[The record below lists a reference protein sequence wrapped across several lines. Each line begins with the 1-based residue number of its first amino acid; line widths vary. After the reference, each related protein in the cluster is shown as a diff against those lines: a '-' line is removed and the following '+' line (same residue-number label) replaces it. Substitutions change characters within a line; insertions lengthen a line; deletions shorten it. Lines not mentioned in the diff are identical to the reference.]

1 MIDLRQLKTLKAIE
15 QFGSVSAAAEQ
26 LHLTQSAL
34 SHQLR
39 ELEQWLEAP
48 VFVRKSKPP
57 QFSLMGSRLL
67 ALADEVL
74 PLMQAAERDIRKLQ
88 RGQSG
93 RLNMAME
100 CHSCFDWLMPALNEF
115 RRHWPEVELDFQSGF
130 QGDAQADVLDGQL
143 DWVVTS
149 NPSQLNGLEYLPLF
163 HYESVLV
170 LSVDHL
176 LHQKPVINADDL
188 SNQTLIS
195 YPVDDER
202 LDIMKHFLLPA
213 GVMPSQRR
221 YTELTMMMV
230 QLVASGRGVC
240 ALPAWAAAEFVAK
253 QWVKT
258 RALGET
264 GVWCTL
270 YAAVRA
276 ADAELP
282 YVQEL
287 QHIIQEGCLRLP
299 VGVRSIL
306 STSTK

>member
-39 ELEQWLEAP
+39 ELEEWLEAP

-57 QFSLMGSRLL
+57 QFSLMGARLL

-100 CHSCFDWLMPALNEF
+100 CHSCFDWLMPALNAF

-149 NPSQLNGLEYLPLF
+149 NPSQLSGLVYLPLF

-170 LSVDHL
+170 LGVDHPL
-176 LHQKPVINADDL
+176 NEKAVIYPDDL
-188 SNQTLIS
+188 VPETLIS
-195 YPVDDER
+195 YPVDDDR
-202 LDIMKHFLLPA
+202 LDIVKNFLTPA

-258 RALGET
+258 RALGES

-270 YAAVRA
+270 YAAVRE

-287 QHIIQEGCLRLP
+287 QRIIQEGCLRLP
-299 VGVRSIL
+299 VGVKSIMTAA
-306 STSTK
+306 SK

>member
-1 MIDLRQLKTLKAIE
+1 MIDLRQLKTLKAID

-39 ELEQWLEAP
+39 ELEQWLDAP

-57 QFSLMGSRLL
+57 QFSLMGARLL

-149 NPSQLNGLEYLPLF
+149 NPSQLNGLVYLPLF

-170 LSVDHL
+170 LSVDHP
-176 LHQKPVINADDL
+176 LHQKPVIYADDL
-188 SNQTLIS
+188 STETLIS
-195 YPVDDER
+195 YPVDDDR
-202 LDIMKHFLLPA
+202 LDMVKHFLLPA

-240 ALPAWAAAEFVAK
+240 ALPAWAAAEFVTK

-258 RALGET
+258 RPLGEA

-287 QHIIQEGCLRLP
+287 QRIIQEGCLRLP
-299 VGVRSIL
+299 VGVKSIL
-306 STSTK
+306 STATK

>member
-1 MIDLRQLKTLKAIE
+1 MIDLRQLKTLKAI
-15 QFGSVSAAAEQ
+15 QQYGSLSAAAEQ

-39 ELEQWLEAP
+39 ELEDWLGGA
-48 VFVRKSKPP
+48 VLVRKTKPP
-57 QFSLMGSRLL
+57 QFSLMGERLL
-67 ALADEVL
+67 VLADEVL
-74 PLMQAAERDIRKLQ
+74 PLMRAAERDIRKLQ

-130 QGDAQADVLDGQL
+130 QSDAQADVLQGHL

-149 NPSQLNGLEYLPLF
+149 NPGNVPGLVYLPLF
-163 HYESVLV
+163 QYESVLV
-170 LSVDHL
+170 IAVDHALAEKSVIHPEDL
-176 LHQKPVINADDL
+176 LAE
-188 SNQTLIS
+188 TLIS

-202 LDIMKHFLLPA
+202 LDIVKHFLAPA
-213 GVMPSQRR
+213 GVMPVQRR
-221 YTELTMMMV
+221 RTELTMMMV

-253 QWVKT
+253 QWVTT
-258 RALGET
+258 RALGKS

-270 YAAVRA
+270 YAAVRE
-276 ADAELP
+276 ADAELA

-287 QHIIQEGCLRLP
+287 QRIIQEGCLRLP
-299 VGVRSIL
+299 VGVKSIVTAA
-306 STSTK
+306 SK

>member
-39 ELEQWLEAP
+39 ELEEWLEAP

-57 QFSLMGSRLL
+57 QFSLMGARLL

-115 RRHWPEVELDFQSGF
+115 RRHWPEVDLDFQSGF
-130 QGDAQADVLDGQL
+130 QGDAQADVVDGQL

-149 NPSQLNGLEYLPLF
+149 NPSQLSGLVYLPLF

-170 LSVDHL
+170 LSVDHPL
-176 LHQKPVINADDL
+176 NQKPVIYADDL
-188 SNQTLIS
+188 NLETLIS
-195 YPVDDER
+195 YPVDDDR
-202 LDIMKHFLLPA
+202 LDIVKHFLLPA
-213 GVMPSQRR
+213 GVMPNQRR

-258 RALGET
+258 RALGEV

-270 YAAVRA
+270 YAAVRE

-287 QHIIQEGCLRLP
+287 QRIIQEGCLRLP
-299 VGVRSIL
+299 VGVKSVL
-306 STSTK
+306 TTATK

>member
-39 ELEQWLEAP
+39 ELEEWLEAP

-57 QFSLMGSRLL
+57 QFSLMGARLL

-115 RRHWPEVELDFQSGF
+115 RRHWPEVDLDFQSGF
-130 QGDAQADVLDGQL
+130 QGDAQADVVDGQL

-149 NPSQLNGLEYLPLF
+149 NPSQLSGLVYLPLF

-170 LSVDHL
+170 LSVDHPL
-176 LHQKPVINADDL
+176 NQKPVIYADDL
-188 SNQTLIS
+188 NHETLIS
-195 YPVDDER
+195 YPVDDDR
-202 LDIMKHFLLPA
+202 LDIVKHFLLPA
-213 GVMPSQRR
+213 GVMPNQRR

-258 RALGET
+258 RALGEA

-270 YAAVRA
+270 YAAVREE
-276 ADAELP
+276 DAELP

-287 QHIIQEGCLRLP
+287 QRIIQEGCLRLP
-299 VGVRSIL
+299 VGIKSVL
-306 STSTK
+306 ATATK